1 MQPST
6 LMIIQG
12 GGPTTVFNRTL
23 AAAIAEAQV
32 GSVARILG
40 ARHGVQGLVQ
50 GDFVDLSGLSEDHL
64 SLLRQTPGAA
74 LGTSRYSPTEQD
86 MSALV
91 SHVRDLNVRMLLF
104 MGGNGTM
111 RGAHLVREH
120 CRANNLDIC
129 VVGAPKTIDND
140 LSSTDRAPGYAS
152 AARYIASATRELG
165 ADIRSLPQP
174 VTILETLGRNVGW
187 IAAAS
192 LFARSDLQNPSDCP
206 HLIYIPEVPFIEEEF
221 LQRLSDRVQRFGWAL
236 VVAAEGIRKP
246 DGSLVYQLAD
256 PGQAD
261 PLKRPMT
268 GGVAQYLAGLVSN
281 RLRIRCRSEKPG
293 LLGRGSMA
301 HISQQDIKDAES
313 VGRAGVRALLEG
325 ADDVMVSL
333 PPLSPGNPTMT
344 TLVPLDQASQGERPI
359 PSDWLSNGPVPVND
373 KFIRY
378 VRPLVGELDRHI
390 ERLGSPLVLQ
400 QEIS

>member
-1 MQPST
+1 
-6 LMIIQG
+6 MIVQG
-12 GGPTTVFNRTL
+12 GGPTAVFNRTL
-23 AAAIAEAQV
+23 AAAIAEAQTA
-32 GSVARILG
+32 SVQRIVG

-50 GDFVDLSGLSEDHL
+50 GNFVDLSDLSEDHL
-64 SLLRQTPGAA
+64 HTLRQTPGAA
-74 LGTSRYSPTEQD
+74 LGSSRYNPTDQD

-91 SHVRDLNVRMLLF
+91 SHLRLLNVRMLLF

-120 CRANNLDIC
+120 CRANNLDIGI
-129 VVGAPKTIDND
+129 VGVPKTIDND

-152 AARYIASATRELG
+152 AARYISSVTRELG

-187 IAAAS
+187 LAAAS
-192 LFARSDLQNPSDCP
+192 LFARFDLQDPSDCP
-206 HLIYIPEVPFIEEEF
+206 HLIYIPEVPFTEAEF
-221 LQRLSDRVQRFGWAL
+221 LERLSDRVKRSGWAL
-236 VVAAEGIRKP
+236 VVAAEGIRNA

-268 GGVAQYLAGLVSN
+268 GGVAQHLAGLVSS

-301 HISQQDIKDAES
+301 HISPQDIEDAES
-313 VGRAGVRALLEG
+313 AGHAGVRALLDG

-333 PPLSPGNPTMT
+333 LPLSPGNPTAT

-359 PSDWLSNGPVPVND
+359 PSDWLSNGAVPVND

-390 ERLGSPLVLQ
+390 ARLGSPLVLQ
-400 QEIS
+400 EEIS